1 MFNGKLPSGHT
12 PGIVAVSQR
21 FFDRWNVHIAAL
33 GAYAA
38 IGGSRGPKP
47 DTINDRVM
55 HCLGSTLFR
64 RPFSLLEKQVNGAK
78 GKLFAFKNPVGLG
91 LIKKRAETV
100 VRVDTKASVDTVLSL
115 IRVVSH
121 TKSIR

>member
-1 MFNGKLPSGHT
+1 M
-12 PGIVAVSQR
+12 AVGQG

-38 IGGSRGPKP
+38 IGGPNGPKP

-55 HCLGSTLFR
+55 HCLGSTFFR
-64 RPFSLLEKQVNGAK
+64 RPFSLLEKQVNIAK
-78 GKLFAFKNPVGLG
+78 GNLFAFKNPVGLDA
-91 LIKKRAETV
+91 IKKAAKLAV
-100 VRVDTKASVDTVLSL
+100 SVDTKAATDKMLSL

-121 TKSIR
+121 IKFTR